1 MYTVTEWGVSNEPA
15 DIFERRNMK
24 SAKPKY
30 PQNFTTAQEV
40 RFSDM
45 PFLPI
50 VGFENAD
57 WDKMYHEAKSLEK
70 KLENLKKEQQK
81 LNGMLG
87 NEKFVSQAPA
97 DVIEKNKAR
106 LEEVN

>member
-15 DIFERRNMK
+15 DIFARRNMK

-70 KLENLKKEQQK
+70 HYVPNRNHESHKGWSSLCV
-81 LNGMLG
+81 NGLSSVHT
-87 NEKFVSQAPA
+87 EAHHT
-97 DVIEKNKAR
+97 
-106 LEEVN
+106 